1 MNART
6 VSRKSIGVVL
16 IVGLVALLPTVA
28 VRAEARRAVLYIAPL
43 ADHCEVLFSE
53 AGELFVPVD
62 EAAAGCAD
70 LVNAAVRSVHRAGNT
85 AWVQLEAGGQTE
97 MRLFVNQGAVWEHR
111 SQGSEP
117 YPYFL
122 YELAP
127 EDVSTQELSFASAAP
142 DAAFLY
148 AQQMERY
155 AQDQAN
161 LITSAA
167 RAATP
172 DAAYIYAQQME
183 RYAQDQASLITSAGE
198 VATPDAAF
206 LYAQQMERYAQDQE
220 NVTVSAA
227 PSPRVSADPRGGNY
241 WNELLTQPEEAFTAT
256 QSRAGTSSG
265 STVDP
270 VALAEHEIIF
280 SVGSRAKTLTELLQE
295 MYGSAWPGTFSANED
310 LSRE

>member
-127 EDVSTQELSFASAAP
+127 EDVSTQEPSFASAA
-142 DAAFLY
+142 
-148 AQQMERY
+148 
-155 AQDQAN
+155 
-161 LITSAA
+161 
-167 RAATP
+167 
-172 DAAYIYAQQME
+172 
-183 RYAQDQASLITSAGE
+183 
-198 VATPDAAF
+198 PDAAF